1 LIIQTKYFGKMVI
14 NKNKIINF
22 PDGLPAFRNQ
32 NKFVIIDLP
41 DNHSFYCLQSVQEAE
56 TAFLMIRPWDFF
68 PDYDF
73 VIPDQDLEELGITSH
88 KQVLIYNIVTIPEDF
103 RKMTA
108 NLMAPIVINS
118 ENLKGRQVILQKGN
132 YQIRHPFYREKEVV

>member
-1 LIIQTKYFGKMVI
+1 
-14 NKNKIINF
+14 
-22 PDGLPAFRNQ
+22 
-32 NKFVIIDLP
+32 
-41 DNHSFYCLQSVQEAE
+41 
-56 TAFLMIRPWDFF
+56 MIRPWDFF